1 MSKAYIITKVEQTD
15 TNEGKPQTI
24 GIVFEKKEAE
34 KVKRAD
40 MRKTRSL
47 YSEESI
53 FSYNE
58 PGGYLVPRD
67 DSSPAAI
74 NWNIEEVD
82 IRIPLTPLQVSSLN
96 LLALNIA
103 GNPKSF
109 ADYENLSDEERAYL
123 VDNLKKT
130 YHIDINKEGK

>member
-1 MSKAYIITKVEQTD
+1 MSKAYIITKVEQTE
-15 TNEGKPQTI
+15 TNEGKPKTI

-58 PGGYLVPRD
+58 PDGYLVPRD

-82 IRIPLTPLQVSSLN
+82 IRIPLTPMQVSNLN

-109 ADYENLSDEERAYL
+109 ADYENLSEEERAYL